1 MQINLFGWIRQAVRQ
16 SVILGVADAIDDL
29 GQPETKQNV
38 SKALRKSA
46 QELMT
51 EEALAGKAKTA
62 PRRLGRGL
70 KDIDAASS

>member
-16 SVILGVADAIDDL
+16 SVLLGVADAIDDI
-29 GQPETKQNV
+29 GQPETKQSL
-38 SKALRKSA
+38 SKTLRKSA

-51 EEALAGKAKTA
+51 DESTGARGKNA

-70 KDIDAASS
+70 KDIDPAAQ